1 MHIPA
6 GKESKGRLVGNIS
19 ALDPEGK
26 NTIHKSPKRKQGTVS
41 CPL

>member
-6 GKESKGRLVGNIS
+6 GKESKGGLAGNIS

-26 NTIHKSPKRKQGTVS
+26 DAIDKSPKRKQGTVS